1 MKWWNRIKQ
10 EPFFIRLFN
19 WEYWSTFSF
28 YWPLMFYGPVL
39 AWRSGHPCFFTAANP
54 SIYSGGFGLESKF
67 STIRKIPSRFR
78 PKSVLVKKHT
88 DFSTVKKDLQ
98 TTGIPYPLIIKPD
111 LGYRGL
117 LVRKL
122 KSEQELE
129 IFLNKYP
136 IDFIIQEFVDYP
148 EEFGVLYYRYPGN
161 RQGNV
166 SSITLKEFL
175 KVTGDGQ
182 STVKELVLDC
192 PRARLQLHRLQ
203 TTHAHLLP
211 SIPVKGE
218 KISLGIIGN
227 HAKGTTFI
235 NGNQHIDHQII
246 QTFDEISH
254 ELDGIHYG
262 RFDIKCQSL
271 EDLKKGQNLKILE
284 INGVCSEPTHIYDP
298 TRISY
303 FGALGEIL
311 KHWKII
317 QEIAKTNHQKGTP
330 YMSFKHF
337 AKAMYNL
344 SLYFKFIRKHAGHE
358 AI

>member
-1 MKWWNRIKQ
+1 MKWWSRIRQ
-10 EPFFIRLFN
+10 QPFFIRLLN

-28 YWPLMFYGPVL
+28 YWPLLFYGPVL

-67 STIRKIPSRFR
+67 LTIQKIPERFR
-78 PKSVLVKKHT
+78 PKTVFAPT
-88 DFSTVKKDLQ
+88 DAEFA
-98 TTGIPYPLIIKPD
+98 GIKAQIKALDIAYPLIVKPD

-117 LVRKL
+117 LVRKI

-129 IFLNKYP
+129 VFLDKYP
-136 IDFIIQEFVDYP
+136 IDFIIQEFIGYP
-148 EEFGVLYYRYPGN
+148 AEFGVLYYRFPNKEKGM
-161 RQGNV
+161 V
-166 SSITLKEFL
+166 TSITLKEFL
-175 KVTGDGQ
+175 KVVGNGR
-182 STVKELVLDC
+182 STVRELVLNNA
-192 PRARLQLHRLQ
+192 RARLQLHRLE
-203 TTHAHLLP
+203 TTHAHLLETVP
-211 SIPVKGE
+211 AKGE
-218 KISLGIIGN
+218 KVSLGIIGN

-235 NGNQHIDHQII
+235 NGNRHIDHQLI
-246 QTFDEISH
+246 QTFDRISQ

-271 EDLKKGQNLKILE
+271 EDLKRGQNLKILE

-298 TRISY
+298 TQITY

-317 QEIAKTNHQKGTP
+317 QQIALYNHQKGTP
-330 YMSFKHF
+330 YMSFRHF

-344 SLYFKFIRKHAGHE
+344 SLYFKFIRKHAGRE